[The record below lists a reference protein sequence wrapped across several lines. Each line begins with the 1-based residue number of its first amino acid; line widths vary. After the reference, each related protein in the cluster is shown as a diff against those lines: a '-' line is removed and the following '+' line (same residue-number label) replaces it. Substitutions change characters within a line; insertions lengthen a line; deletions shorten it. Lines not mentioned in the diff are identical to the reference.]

1 MLIDSHC
8 HLYDTKLDKIRDEI
22 ISSLQKEDLF
32 CISCGDGLASS
43 KQCVEL
49 AKHPNIFAT
58 VGTHPHEAND
68 FVIGD
73 LETYKQLAKNK
84 KVVAIGEIGLDYYYD
99 FSPRERQ
106 KDILKK
112 QIILA
117 SELSLPCVFHVR
129 EATKDFLD
137 ILSELSGHLRPSV
150 VHSFNG
156 SIDTAK
162 ILLKYGFYLSFN
174 GISTF
179 SNAKNVLDV
188 ISFVPLDRFLIE
200 TDSPYLAPVPH
211 RGEVNR
217 PNYVYLVAEKIAQVK
232 GLPVEQIIDIANA
245 NAIRLFNLDI
255 GGQNER

>member
-8 HLYDTKLDKIRDEI
+8 HLYDAKLDSIRGEI
-22 ISSLQKEDLF
+22 ISSLQREDLF
-32 CISCGDGLASS
+32 CISCGDGLSS
-43 KQCVEL
+43 SRQCVAL
-49 AKHPNIFAT
+49 AKNPHIFAT

-68 FVIGD
+68 FVDGD
-73 LETYKQLAKNK
+73 LDIYKDLAKNK

-99 FSPRERQ
+99 FSPREKQ
-106 KDILKK
+106 KEILRK
-112 QIILA
+112 QIVLA
-117 SELSLPCVFHVR
+117 SNLSLPCVFHVR

-137 ILSELSGHLRPSV
+137 ILSELKDSLRPSV
-150 VHSFNG
+150 VHSYNG

-179 SNAKNVLDV
+179 NNAKNVLDV

-217 PNYVYLVAEKIAQVK
+217 PNYVYLVAQKIAEVK
-232 GLPVEQIIDIANA
+232 GLTVQEVIDIANA
-245 NAIRLFNLDI
+245 NAIRLFGLNI
-255 GGQNER
+255 KEQNEG